1 MRGRF
6 NDTLNALAVFAGNA
20 LYLFTM
26 DTQMASSQADMAIPG
41 SSMNSDSLAYV
52 QVGPQS
58 RVAARRVAISA
69 SAASLWQARPRR
81 AGLNA
86 ALLLTL
92 LSVVLLT
99 LTRPVMAQGDAFS
112 VEVAVADRGAAE
124 QQDAYVSAFRRVL
137 LNNSGDK
144 TLLNRDDVRE
154 GLKKAEQYVSG
165 FSYRTPPPGT
175 VISSDTPITEAV
187 RETGQATQ
195 LMMVSFDR
203 QSVMQLIEGEPRAG
217 SKEEPVAAPLRT
229 DSALVW
235 LLVQDDGR
243 DIMISDPAA
252 ANVQARAREI
262 AGAVG
267 VSLVFPA
274 GDEEDQLALGL
285 EDLLV
290 KDVVRIKAASE
301 RYAQDTVLFGTL
313 ARNGAQGWR
322 STWVRMVGEDIR
334 EQSFETASLDEALK
348 LGLSTLGDD
357 GRIDESYRY
366 GGQALS
372 DTEAL
377 VWVGSLNSTSDYA
390 TMMKFLEELPSV
402 STVYPKEIS
411 DTSMVFAVLPRSAL
425 SDLESALVTQDWLRR
440 TAPPVSDRPGSLSQ
454 NADLA
459 LEFGR

>member
-1 MRGRF
+1 
-6 NDTLNALAVFAGNA
+6 
-20 LYLFTM
+20 
-26 DTQMASSQADMAIPG
+26 MASSQAGMAIPVG
-41 SSMNSDSLAYV
+41 NRGCGERMRAQNWASRRITRPSQSPQPVGLATAL
-52 QVGPQS
+52 S
-58 RVAARRVAISA
+58 TSARRWVRWGTALML
-69 SAASLWQARPRR
+69 SLCLWM
-81 AGLNA
+81 
-86 ALLLTL
+86 
-92 LSVVLLT
+92 SVS
-99 LTRPVMAQGDAFS
+99 PAMAQSDAFS
-112 VEVAVADRGAAE
+112 VEVAVADRGSEE
-124 QQDAYVSAFRRVL
+124 QLDAYVAAFRRVL

-175 VISSDTPITEAV
+175 VIGSDTPITDAV

-203 QSVMQLIEGEPRAG
+203 QSVTQLIEGDDTANSG
-217 SKEEPVAAPLRT
+217 EEPVAAAPRT

-262 AGAVG
+262 AGAAG
-267 VSLVFPA
+267 VSLVFPT
-274 GDEEDQLALGL
+274 GDEEDQVALGL

-290 KDVVRIKAASE
+290 KDVVRIAAASE

-313 ARNGAQGWR
+313 SRNGAKGWR
-322 STWVRMVGEDIR
+322 SSWVKMIGEETT
-334 EQSFETASLDEALK
+334 EQDTETASLDEALK
-348 LGLSTLGDD
+348 FGLSILGDN

-366 GGQALS
+366 GGQATS

-390 TMMKFLEELPSV
+390 TMMKFLEGIPSV

-411 DTSMVFAVLPRSAL
+411 DTSILFAVLPRSAL
-425 SDLESALVTQDWLRR
+425 MGVESALVTQDWLRR
-440 TAPPVSDRPGSLSQ
+440 TAPPVSDRPDSPSRT
-454 NADLA
+454 ADLA

>member
-1 MRGRF
+1 MIKGTPPVVAMRIAGSGTGLCSLRSRLGLPG
-6 NDTLNALAVFAGNA
+6 TAMLLMLLAVC
-20 LYLFTM
+20 LL
-26 DTQMASSQADMAIPG
+26 TQSGI
-41 SSMNSDSLAYV
+41 
-52 QVGPQS
+52 
-58 RVAARRVAISA
+58 A
-69 SAASLWQARPRR
+69 SAQA
-81 AGLNA
+81 
-86 ALLLTL
+86 
-92 LSVVLLT
+92 
-99 LTRPVMAQGDAFS
+99 DAFS
-112 VEVAVADRGAAE
+112 VEVAVADRGVAE

-154 GLKKAEQYVSG
+154 GLKQAEQYVSG

-187 RETGQATQ
+187 RESGQATQ
-195 LMMVSFDR
+195 LMLVTFDR
-203 QSVMQLIEGEPRAG
+203 QSVLQLIEGQPAAG
-217 SKEEPVAAPLRT
+217 RDEEPVAAPLRT

-262 AGAVG
+262 AGAAG

-290 KDVVRIKAASE
+290 KDVTRIAAASE

-322 STWVRMVGEDIR
+322 STWVRMLGENQQ
-334 EQSFETASLDEALK
+334 EQNFDTASLDEALK
-348 LGLSTLGDD
+348 RGLSLLSDT

-366 GGQALS
+366 GGQAVS

-390 TMMKFLEELPSV
+390 TMMRFLEELPSV

-425 SDLESALVTQDWLRR
+425 TDVESALVTQNWLRR
-440 TAPPVSDRPGSLSQ
+440 TAPPVSDRPDSLSQ